1 MLRSPTEAEDVV
13 QEATLKAWSK
23 IGTFRTGTD
32 FKSWFLTV
40 VANECR
46 QTLRSGWWKV
56 LRRPSV
62 DAGTIRAPQDQ
73 VAADDGVR
81 LALNQLTY
89 DHRMVIVLRYYLD
102 LSFDQMGQTLG
113 ISPRTAKSR
122 THRALARLRPMFNTP
137 ELIGDGGFRNE

>member
-13 QEATLKAWSK
+13 QEATLKAWTK